1 MSGIRL
7 ARAPRLPGLHSSHE
21 TNVRTYVVD
30 QQGKSGVW
38 FFSLDAANVA
48 FVKVARAWYQLP
60 YFRSAMALH
69 KQDQDLAYTSQR
81 RGAASAS
88 SKIEITRF
96 FDQVSS
102 EPGSLAHFLV
112 ERYALF
118 AYSRG
123 RLFSG
128 EVRHPPYPLF
138 QATIRSMSE
147 SLIKAAQI
155 ERPEDDP
162 IVYYSPGVDVN
173 VFGLTRR

>member
-1 MSGIRL
+1 
-7 ARAPRLPGLHSSHE
+7 
-21 TNVRTYVVD
+21 VRTYVVD

-60 YFRSAMALH
+60 YFRSAMLLH
-69 KQDQDLAYTSQR
+69 KRDHDLSYASERKGTTP
-81 RGAASAS
+81 AAC
-88 SKIEITRF
+88 KLEIVRS
-96 FDQVSS
+96 FDQVTS

-118 AYSRG
+118 VYARG

-138 QATIRSMSE
+138 DAKVRSLSE
-147 SLIKAAQI
+147 SLVRAASI
-155 ERPEDDP
+155 LRSDEEPLA
-162 IVYYSPGVDVN
+162 YYSPGVDVN
-173 VFGLTRR
+173 VFGLTRRG